1 MSERIVSMSEQEQL
15 FKVLLEE
22 FQGLKTNMAIEL
34 QGLRT
39 NMATELNGLRTNMA
53 TELNGL
59 RTNMAT
65 ELNGLKSDIA
75 TELHE
80 IRSTM
85 ATKKDIELINFKLD
99 KLSGKMDDQ
108 HIENI
113 NADNRLL
120 NEIQELKEGV
130 LFVNRKIAD
139 AELEINLIK
148 HKKQ

>member
-1 MSERIVSMSEQEQL
+1 MTGVYKKQERRDSMSEHEQL
-15 FKVLLEE
+15 FKIMLKELQEI
-22 FQGLKTNMAIEL
+22 KTNMAMKQEL
-34 QGLRT
+34 QEIKT
-39 NMATELNGLRTNMA
+39 NL
-53 TELNGL
+53 
-59 RTNMAT
+59 
-65 ELNGLKSDIA
+65 A
-75 TELHE
+75 TELHG
-80 IRSTM
+80 IKSNM

-99 KLSGKMDDQ
+99 KLSGKMDSQ

-120 NEIQELKEGV
+120 NENQELKEGV

>member
-1 MSERIVSMSEQEQL
+1 MSERSISMSEQEQL

-22 FQGLKTNMAIEL
+22 LQGLKTNL
-34 QGLRT
+34 
-39 NMATELNGLRTNMA
+39 
-53 TELNGL
+53 
-59 RTNMAT
+59 
-65 ELNGLKSDIA
+65 A
-75 TELHE
+75 TELHG
-80 IRSTM
+80 IKSNM
-85 ATKKDIELINFKLD
+85 ATKKDIELVNSKLD
-99 KLSGKMDDQ
+99 KLSGKIDAQ

>member
-1 MSERIVSMSEQEQL
+1 MSERRVSMGEQEQL

-22 FQGLKTNMAIEL
+22 LQGLKTNMA
-34 QGLRT
+34 
-39 NMATELNGLRTNMA
+39 
-53 TELNGL
+53 
-59 RTNMAT
+59 
-65 ELNGLKSDIA
+65 
-75 TELHE
+75 TELHG
-80 IRSTM
+80 IKSNM
-85 ATKKDIELINFKLD
+85 ATKKDIELINSKLD
-99 KLSGKMDDQ
+99 KLSGKIDAQ

-113 NADNRLL
+113 NADNRIL

>member
-1 MSERIVSMSEQEQL
+1 MSEQEQL

-22 FQGLKTNMAIEL
+22 LQGLKTNMA
-34 QGLRT
+34 
-39 NMATELNGLRTNMA
+39 
-53 TELNGL
+53 
-59 RTNMAT
+59 
-65 ELNGLKSDIA
+65 
-75 TELHE
+75 TELHG
-80 IRSTM
+80 IKSNM
-85 ATKKDIELINFKLD
+85 ATKKDIELVNSKLD
-99 KLSGKMDDQ
+99 KLSGKIDAQ

>member
-1 MSERIVSMSEQEQL
+1 MSEQEKL

-22 FQGLKTNMAIEL
+22 FQGFKTNMAAEF
-34 QGLRT
+34 QGFKT
-39 NMATELNGLRTNMA
+39 NTATELQEFKTN
-53 TELNGL
+53 
-59 RTNMAT
+59 
-65 ELNGLKSDIA
+65 IA
-75 TELHE
+75 TELHG
-80 IRSTM
+80 IKTNM

-99 KLSGKMDDQ
+99 KLSGKMDVQ

-113 NADNRLL
+113 NADNRIL
-120 NEIQELKEGV
+120 NEVQELKKGV

>member
-1 MSERIVSMSEQEQL
+1 MSERRISMSEQEQL

-22 FQGLKTNMAIEL
+22 LQGLKTNMA
-34 QGLRT
+34 
-39 NMATELNGLRTNMA
+39 
-53 TELNGL
+53 
-59 RTNMAT
+59 
-65 ELNGLKSDIA
+65 
-75 TELHE
+75 TELHG
-80 IRSTM
+80 IKSNM
-85 ATKKDIELINFKLD
+85 ATKKDIELVNSKLD
-99 KLSGKMDDQ
+99 KLSGKIDAQ